1 MKISVNDTVLTP
13 YGVGIVKGFEGTPQ
27 TATWR
32 ILVELE
38 EHIYNFSPAA
48 DWSHEVLKEGK
59 KYNEVKHENI

>member
-1 MKISVNDTVLTP
+1 MKVSVNDTVLTP
-13 YGVGIVKGFEGTPQ
+13 DGVGIVKGFEGTPQ

-38 EHIYNFSPAA
+38 EHTYCFSPAA
-48 DWSHEVLKEGK
+48 YQPHEILKEGK